1 MKTIIKRVFVFGI
14 TALIFVG
21 CSTKHTSVSE
31 DREVHLSKKESNVL
45 YEYAKDDIESHAPM
59 SGYYPLEN
67 HLDSLSARVMLA
79 KVATKSIK
87 FQYFTFHGD
96 ESGSLLMH
104 SVLEA
109 ADRGVKVEILIDD
122 IGLNELDNIFASINN
137 HPNIIFRTFNP
148 TNARGPLHYVEI
160 GLHSDTLGRRMH
172 NKAFIVDN
180 SMAVFG
186 GRNIGDIYF
195 GLDTKNYFVDN
206 DILVAGPFVNEL
218 TNQFEHYFSSRF
230 SVDYENIY
238 KADIEELKEKRD
250 IYEELLNSEE
260 YKHFFDVVSKRSF
273 VEKFRSKELP
283 LYFAP
288 ATLYYD
294 MPEKIATDS
303 KDRTHHIKGSVDKK
317 YTPEKSLVVVNPYFI
332 PNEEMIKIFKELRD
346 RGVEVSILTN
356 SLESTDGKGVYA
368 YYSEYQEEL
377 LKMGV
382 KLFETHPYALKNE
395 LLAQAYNTEK
405 VIPRAGLHA
414 KTMIIDGKYFII
426 GSRNLDPRSRNLNTE
441 LIAVIEN
448 EELCKYE
455 QKVFDYITT
464 PQNAYNL
471 TLECEEDDKD
481 DCNVFW
487 HANIDGE
494 DKVFDSDGD
503 AGFWDKTKAFFA
515 RMFPVKELL

>member
-1 MKTIIKRVFVFGI
+1 MKILKSITLFVIIL
-14 TALIFVG
+14 LINTG
-21 CSTKHTSVSE
+21 CSTKHISVDK
-31 DREVHLSKKESNVL
+31 DREVHLSAKESNIL
-45 YEYAKDDIESHAPM
+45 YKYAKDDIESHAPM
-59 SGYYPLEN
+59 SGYYPLAN

-87 FQYFTFHGD
+87 LQYFTFHSD
-96 ESGSLLMH
+96 DSGRLLLH

-109 ADRGVKVEILIDD
+109 AERGVKVEMLIDD
-122 IGLNELDNIFASINN
+122 IELNELDKLFASINN
-137 HPNIIFRTFNP
+137 HPNITFRTFNP
-148 TNARGPLHYVEI
+148 TNTRAYLHYVEI
-160 GLHSDTLGRRMH
+160 GLNSGTLGRRMH

-195 GLDTKNYFVDN
+195 GLDTKNYFIDN

-230 SVDYENIY
+230 SVNFENIY
-238 KADIEELKEKRD
+238 KASIKDIKKKRE
-250 IYEELLNSEE
+250 IYKELLNSEE

-283 LYFAP
+283 LYFAS

-317 YTPEKSLVVVNPYFI
+317 YIPEKSLVIVNPYFI
-332 PNEEMIKIFKELRD
+332 PNEESIKNFKDLRD

-356 SLESTDGKGVYA
+356 SLESTDGIAVYA

-382 KLFETHPYALKNE
+382 KLFETHPYAFKNE

-405 VIPRAGLHA
+405 IIPEAGLHA
-414 KTMIIDGKYFII
+414 KTIIIDGKYFII

-448 EELCKYE
+448 EELCEYE
-455 QKVFDYITT
+455 KKIFDYITT

-471 TLECEEDDKD
+471 TLECEEDD
-481 DCNVFW
+481 CEVLW
-487 HANIDGE
+487 HASIDGE

-503 AGFWDKTKAFFA
+503 AGFWDKIKVFIAKLIP
-515 RMFPVKELL
+515 MKELL